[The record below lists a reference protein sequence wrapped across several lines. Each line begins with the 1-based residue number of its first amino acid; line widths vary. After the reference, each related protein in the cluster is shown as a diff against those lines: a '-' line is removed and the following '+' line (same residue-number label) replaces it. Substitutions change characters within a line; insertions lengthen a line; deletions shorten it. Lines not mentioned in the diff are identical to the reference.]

1 MIATKTGKNR
11 LHQYWTAEEEQYLL
25 EHYSTK
31 ATEKIASALGRS
43 IIAVEQKAH
52 RMKTPKISCP
62 MDKALTPAQCRAMRR
77 FLGVLLRAHDK
88 NPDLNIGT
96 FMTAY
101 RKYIAG
107 REMLLYDVI

>member
-11 LHQYWTAEEEQYLL
+11 LHQHWTAEEEQYLL

-77 FLGVLLRAHDK
+77 FLGALLWGHDK
-88 NPDLNIGT
+88 NPDLDVGA
-96 FMTAY
+96 FMAEY
-101 RKYIAG
+101 R
-107 REMLLYDVI
+107 RCV

>member
-11 LHQYWTAEEEQYLL
+11 LHQHWTAEEEQYLL

-62 MDKALTPAQCRAMRR
+62 MDKALTWPNAGHAAIPR
-77 FLGVLLRAHDK
+77 GPLRAHDK

-107 REMLLYDVI
+107 REVMLYDVI